1 MDRLGLVRW
10 IAITQLTWKASPKIV
25 ANIEQ
30 VLSTKWCFSIVWLR
44 ILYSTTNYNNEP

>member
-30 VLSTKWCFSIVWLR
+30 VLSAKWCFSLR
-44 ILYSTTNYNNEP
+44 ILCSTTNYNNEP